1 MEKRNENKVKYIN
14 NIIIKIKYNSKN
26 NNDNNKN
33 NDNKNIQW
41 PYIIKSK

>member
-1 MEKRNENKVKYIN
+1 MIKIIKVKYN
-14 NIIIKIKYNSKN
+14 GN

-41 PYIIKSK
+41 PFIKNVNKKWMNK